1 MNFHKLSKHLHNPK
15 RVLDIGANT
24 GDFSRIL
31 HHYHPACEFILNE
44 ANPYLTDE
52 LSKLPF
58 YFEIKPLSNSNGN
71 REFFYER
78 INPIC
83 TGASFYK
90 ENTEWYADGKFE
102 IITLPTSTLDSCNYF
117 SNQVIDLIKI
127 DVQGSEL
134 DILQGGNRTLSRTKF
149 VLIECSLL
157 PYNHNAPLMDA
168 VLDYL
173 QSIGFDIVDIL
184 EYHKTTDRI
193 FQMDVLLKNHKF

>member
-1 MNFHKLSKHLHNPK
+1 MNFHKLSKHIQNPK
-15 RVLDIGANT
+15 RVLDIGANM
-24 GDFSRIL
+24 GDFSRML
-31 HHYHPACEFILNE
+31 HHYYPACEFILNE
-44 ANPYLTDE
+44 ANPYLEDE

-78 INPIC
+78 INPFC

-90 ENTEWYADGKFE
+90 ENTEWYDDGKFE

-117 SNQVIDLIKI
+117 SNQVIDLKKI

-134 DILQGGNRTLSRTKF
+134 DILQGEHHTLSRTKF

-157 PYNHNAPLMDA
+157 PYNHNAPLMDV